1 MIDTA
6 GLNEEDSHKLEA
18 FFKRSYHIAFEKAD
32 VDNDYKTFSNLHK
45 EGFKNCIDF
54 HIKKTMGVFEYPNY
68 AKYMKEIDESDK
80 YLKRTEENFNKMGD
94 MMDSLLLENKELQD
108 VVKEKDKMIKDFD
121 ILCEKKDTK
130 LKLQSEK
137 IDIAYQ
143 MLRDMKHLSKI
154 GDVVT
159 LSEVALGYTAKDI
172 KHKYI
177 TQWGLIVSCYNDY
190 RVEEEQNGCSL
201 DNYER
206 FVDLIGS
213 ILEKEPDKKIKK
225 VKKEDKIIHIEL
237 GECVPHTDEDD
248 KDILPDNIG
257 EWEDEGIPNNINGG
271 AMNYSYSGQK
281 KREIG
286 GVKNLFIDKQNKMK
300 KEEEMGDEI
309 VKDYKE

>member
-1 MIDTA
+1 MNMINMIDTA

-32 VDNDYKTFSNLHK
+32 VANDYKTFSNLHK

-80 YLKRTEENFNKMGD
+80 YLKITEENFNKID
-94 MMDSLLLENKELQD
+94 AIMDNLLLENKELKHLNNHYISEVAALETDNKYMKEQECQYEIDIRDLQD
-108 VVKEKDKMIKDFD
+108 VVKEKEKMIKDFD
-121 ILCEKKDTK
+121 ILCEKKDNK

-159 LSEVALGYTAKDI
+159 LCEVALGYTAKDI

-213 ILEKEPDKKIKK
+213 ILETEPPK
-225 VKKEDKIIHIEL
+225 
-237 GECVPHTDEDD
+237 
-248 KDILPDNIG
+248 
-257 EWEDEGIPNNINGG
+257 
-271 AMNYSYSGQK
+271 
-281 KREIG
+281 
-286 GVKNLFIDKQNKMK
+286 KMK